1 MKVGNL
7 YNTGSINDY
16 SRTVNMQQNNVSVA
30 PDKENPDSSAV
41 GAVRIQRSKKL
52 SKVDLYRIIIALQRS
67 GCFVDDSG
75 NVPDDKKVFE
85 AFGNMLGEDFSKYSN
100 DLSQSVHK
108 KNEAD
113 IFKRLEDAFKD
124 YENEKLNKDD

>member
-1 MKVGNL
+1 MKIGKL
-7 YNTGSINDY
+7 YNAGSINDY
-16 SRTVNMQQNNVSVA
+16 SQTVNLQQNNVSVA
-30 PDKENPDSSAV
+30 PDADSKNPAGGGTS
-41 GAVRIQRSKKL
+41 RIRRSNKL
-52 SKVDLYRIIIALQRS
+52 SKVDLYRIIIAMKRL
-67 GCFVDDSG
+67 GCFVDESG
-75 NVPDDKKVFE
+75 NAPDDKKVFE